1 MTKKLSYEEWEKWSI
16 ETEWK
21 ITEDEIEGF
30 KDKYYSGLNAYEE
43 WKKILKDE
51 YEQYCKEND

>member
-30 KDKYYSGLNAYEE
+30 KDKYYSGLNAYDEF
-43 WKKILKDE
+43 KKF
-51 YEQYCKEND
+51 